1 MGGRTTA
8 ILIAILGAIVG
19 TTTAQAAAPTLQI
32 CNGDFALCAA
42 SPCTPTGGQI
52 KVNGSTFQEASCIC
66 PILRGPAV
74 ADITGGN
81 MKGSCAAP
89 EAPGGIWSLFAPREH
104 IPQAITNW
112 SRVPSKSA
120 AKILICPASLNLGE
134 QMVNC
139 FSFACTEIKP
149 IHGVKVADCR
159 CPIGV
164 GLLNA
169 PQPPATTFGTL
180 AGQGDR
186 NYCAKH
192 PVSTALP

>member
-1 MGGRTTA
+1 MASKAAA
-8 ILIAILGAIVG
+8 ILIVILGTIVG
-19 TTTAQAAAPTLQI
+19 ITTAQAKLQI
-32 CNGDFALCAA
+32 CKGDFALCDATA
-42 SPCTPTGGQI
+42 CTPTGRTI
-52 KVNGSTFQEASCIC
+52 ATNNGSSYPEASCIC
-66 PILRGPAV
+66 PILNGRAV
-74 ADITGGN
+74 ADPAGGN
-81 MKGSCAAP
+81 MKNSCAP
-89 EAPGGIWSLFAPREH
+89 PDSPGGIWSLFAPRDH

-112 SRVPSKSA
+112 STVPSKSKA
-120 AKILICPASLNLGE
+120 DILICKASLNLGA

-139 FSFACTEIKP
+139 FSFACTKIKP
-149 IHGVKVADCR
+149 INGVKLADCR

-180 AGQGDR
+180 AGQGDS